1 MCRYVAL
8 IKFVQRCKSL
18 SEVFNAL
25 KYPSMPRT
33 SCWTSFWMSDPKKPV
48 TCLSLFERF
57 LLSYTSALFYF
68 WIPSFP
74 SCHTFHY
81 CSNLSPPLSFLSP
94 VDVSLWLSIT
104 AQTHTNTLNQSRS
117 SIIEVTERSC
127 AMPNSLQH
135 DYRQQVLGKFDTKSW
150 TWWIW
155 PSSHL
160 EQTPPSVVRPPFW
173 IRSWNVSRLW
183 LQYGKGLFLLYSVT
197 VFNVACIKYTV

>member
-1 MCRYVAL
+1 MLDQFLNEWPKEASNVSV
-8 IKFVQRCKSL
+8 FVRTFLAFLHFCAVLFLNSL
-18 SEVFNAL
+18 V
-25 KYPSMPRT
+25 
-33 SCWTSFWMSDPKKPV
+33 SFLSHLPLLFKPV
-48 TCLSLFERF
+48 
-57 LLSYTSALFYF
+57 A
-68 WIPSFP
+68 
-74 SCHTFHY
+74 
-81 CSNLSPPLSFLSP
+81 PPPPSFLSP

-104 AQTHTNTLNQSRS
+104 AQTHTNTLSQSRS